1 MRYIARACKFLI
13 DARGKL
19 FYSVGGLVA
28 GDESEVKMLQ
38 VNLQEAQTRL
48 RDLIEAVL
56 RGESVFILQ
65 DNQAVQLVPAQS
77 RARRQFGS
85 AQGRIWMA
93 DDFDAPLPDLTEYM
107 A

>member
-1 MRYIARACKFLI
+1 MRYITRASKFLI
-13 DARGKL
+13 DVRGKL

-56 RGESVFILQ
+56 RGESVIILH

-77 RARRQFGS
+77 HTRRQFGS

-93 DDFDAPLPDLTEYM
+93 DDFDAPLSELNQ
-107 A
+107 